1 VKSNVAKS
9 LKDQSKGGNSV
20 SMMVLA
26 KLDNSLLQQPSS
38 SQQESMFTMA
48 KTGGFQTNK
57 LKGNKVLTN
66 YFTEVI
72 QQEKR
77 IPPKEE
83 VDRR

>member
-1 VKSNVAKS
+1 
-9 LKDQSKGGNSV
+9 
-20 SMMVLA
+20 
-26 KLDNSLLQQPSS
+26 
-38 SQQESMFTMA
+38 MFTMA